1 MPVRWTL
8 VVGPR
13 FALRAKVVLPDKG
26 LVTSLLGLEVSHT
39 DPVHVLSATKERTIL
54 ANSARI

>member
-13 FALRAKVVLPDKG
+13 FALRAKVV
-26 LVTSLLGLEVSHT
+26 TLGLEVSHT
-39 DPVHVLSATKERTIL
+39 DPVHVFSATKERTIL